1 MTIKDIAKVA
11 GVTHSTVSRSLNDSP
26 LVSTETKE
34 RIKKIALDLGY
45 SPNSFAQKLV
55 TRKSRTLGVFFL
67 SRGELNFM
75 ENFGTQFLDGIAS
88 ASHAQGYDLLFFT
101 MTRDMSNK
109 KSYIQLCREKQVE
122 GVIFIGM
129 TSDDPHLQEIAQAE
143 IPVCIIDFPLE
154 GTQVGFVSTDNKKGI
169 HLALDFLWEAGH
181 REIFF
186 LGGPTM
192 SPVAMIREQAFQ
204 EFMASRGTFHREMVL
219 RGNFSN
225 ISGYQKGL
233 EILRWRHLPTAL
245 LAANDFMALGL
256 IKALK
261 ESGLR
266 VPVDLSVV
274 GYDNA
279 IASEYSDPGLTTV
292 GQNAVEMGASA
303 VSFLLNKMR
312 SPLINTTI
320 LINPTLVIRDSV
332 RRIPLI

>member
-204 EFMASRGTFHREMVL
+204 EFMASRGTFRREMVL

-225 ISGYQKGL
+225 TSGYQKGL

-256 IKALK
+256 IKSLK
-261 ESGLR
+261 ENGLR